1 MKKTVPVLLM
11 VSLISLGWLSS
22 AAEAAELKLGFVN
35 AAKVLEEAPQA
46 KDARERLERE
56 FAPRDKELVSA
67 QQDLKKMEDKL
78 ARDGAVMSESEQ
90 RKVEREILNAKRE
103 IKRSQDEFRE
113 DFNIRRN
120 EEFGKLQ
127 RRVYEAI
134 VSLAKQDNFDVIF
147 GDGVIFASERVD
159 VTDKILERLKSEAK
173 SAPAGRK

>member
-1 MKKTVPVLLM
+1 MM
-11 VSLISLGWLSS
+11 SLASLGWFSS
-22 AAEAAELKLGFVN
+22 AASAAELRLGFVN

-46 KDARERLERE
+46 KEARERLERE
-56 FAPRDKELVSA
+56 FAPRDKELVNA
-67 QQDLKKMEDKL
+67 QQGLKKMEDKL

-90 RKVEREILNAKRE
+90 RKLERDILNAKRE

-134 VSLAKQDNFDVIF
+134 VALAKQDNYDVIL

-159 VTDKILERLKSEAK
+159 LTDKVLERLRREAK
-173 SAPAGRK
+173 STPAGRK

>member
-1 MKKTVPVLLM
+1 MKKTISVLLL
-11 VSLISLGWLSS
+11 VSLASLGWFSS
-22 AAEAAELKLGFVN
+22 AASAAELRLGFVN

-46 KDARERLERE
+46 KEARARLEKE
-56 FAPRDKELVSA
+56 FAPRDKELVNA

-78 ARDGAVMSESEQ
+78 ARDGAVMSEGEQ
-90 RKVEREILNAKRE
+90 RKLERDILNAKRE

-134 VSLAKQDNFDVIF
+134 VSLAKQENYDVIL
-147 GDGVIFASERVD
+147 GDGVIFASERMD
-159 VTDKILERLKSEAK
+159 ITDKVLERLKREAK
-173 SAPAGRK
+173 NVPAGKK

>member
-1 MKKTVPVLLM
+1 MKKTIPVLLLM
-11 VSLISLGWLSS
+11 SLASLGGFSPAAS
-22 AAEAAELKLGFVN
+22 AAELRLGFVN

-46 KDARERLERE
+46 KDARERLEKE
-56 FAPRDKELVSA
+56 FAPRDKELVGA

-90 RKVEREILNAKRE
+90 RKLERDILNAKRE

-134 VSLAKQDNFDVIF
+134 VALAKQENYDVIL

-159 VTDKILERLKSEAK
+159 ITEKVLERLKREAK
-173 SAPAGRK
+173 SEPAGKK

>member
-1 MKKTVPVLLM
+1 MKKTIPVLLM
-11 VSLISLGWLSS
+11 ILAGLGWFSSTAS
-22 AAEAAELKLGFVN
+22 AAELRLGFVN

-46 KDARERLERE
+46 KEARERLEKE
-56 FAPRDKELVSA
+56 FAPRDKELVNA

-78 ARDGAVMSESEQ
+78 ARDGAVMGEGEQ
-90 RKVEREILNAKRE
+90 RKLERDILNAKRE

-134 VSLAKQDNFDVIF
+134 VALAKQDNYDVIL

-159 VTDKILERLKSEAK
+159 LTDKVLERLKRETK